1 MWPSVVST
9 RAESGALCKRR
20 FFVLVWKGKIVDV
33 LAEDT
38 HVVVGKRSIVYAL
51 KVRAH
56 RVVHTSKIARERKRI
71 VNDAGIFD
79 VYSISESQ
87 LYGA

>member
-1 MWPSVVST
+1 MGWS
-9 RAESGALCKRR
+9 E
-20 FFVLVWKGKIVDV
+20 
-33 LAEDT
+33 
-38 HVVVGKRSIVYAL
+38 KRSIVYAL

-56 RVVHTSKIARERKRI
+56 RVVHTSKIARKRKRI

>member
-1 MWPSVVST
+1 MWLS
-9 RAESGALCKRR
+9 
-20 FFVLVWKGKIVDV
+20 
-33 LAEDT
+33 
-38 HVVVGKRSIVYAL
+38 GKRSIVHAL

>member
-1 MWPSVVST
+1 MWWS
-9 RAESGALCKRR
+9 E
-20 FFVLVWKGKIVDV
+20 
-33 LAEDT
+33 
-38 HVVVGKRSIVYAL
+38 KRSIVHAL

-87 LYGA
+87 LYGAWISAENRIQSSFV

>member
-1 MWPSVVST
+1 MWWS
-9 RAESGALCKRR
+9 E
-20 FFVLVWKGKIVDV
+20 
-33 LAEDT
+33 
-38 HVVVGKRSIVYAL
+38 KRSIVYAL

-79 VYSISESQ
+79 IYSISESQ